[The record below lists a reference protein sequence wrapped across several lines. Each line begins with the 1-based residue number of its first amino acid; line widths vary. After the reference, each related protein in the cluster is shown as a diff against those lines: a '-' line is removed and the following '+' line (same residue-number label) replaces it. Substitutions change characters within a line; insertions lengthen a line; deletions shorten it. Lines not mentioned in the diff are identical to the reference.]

1 MELLRRKTAG
11 SNMLVRRAHLSYCV
25 HTYTSTSA
33 SLITPFYVMRLVGDA
48 LKVYV
53 CMYVGTYGV
62 CTVGHF
68 SNLSHICFHIMSA
81 IHYLLIS

>member
-25 HTYTSTSA
+25 HTYMSTSA

-48 LKVYV
+48 LDV
-53 CMYVGTYGV
+53 CMYSIRQYNVIVPFRFGFV
-62 CTVGHF
+62 
-68 SNLSHICFHIMSA
+68 S
-81 IHYLLIS
+81 